1 MRAQATTSPTASSP
15 WCADMDRLTPKNKMV
30 ETLRATS
37 VKRVH
42 SDTTYHSG
50 LMYVPRQV
58 DVRDVALA
66 HVLCIEKPDANGQR
80 EGGGEPI

>member
-1 MRAQATTSPTASSP
+1 
-15 WCADMDRLTPKNKMV
+15 
-30 ETLRATS
+30 
-37 VKRVH
+37 
-42 SDTTYHSG
+42 
-50 LMYVPRQV
+50 V